1 MYKKHK
7 WISGLRDIFTF
18 NQLRQICDLT
28 VCFETLNLCLIAHLA
43 QCKLTGMS
51 FEITYVSYTNRRK
64 QNHKQKTMILSI
76 LLSIIL
82 IGLGL
87 IHFNWAIG
95 GKFGMV
101 ESLPTKESG
110 ERVLNP
116 KKIDSAIV
124 GIGLTAFG
132 IFYILK
138 SGLIEYNLPE
148 WIMKYGSWIIP
159 IVFLLR
165 AIGEFK
171 YVGFFKSVKQTDF
184 GKLDT
189 KLFSPLCLIIGI
201 VGMLIQLT
209 K

>member
-1 MYKKHK
+1 M
-7 WISGLRDIFTF
+7 
-18 NQLRQICDLT
+18 
-28 VCFETLNLCLIAHLA
+28 
-43 QCKLTGMS
+43 
-51 FEITYVSYTNRRK
+51 
-64 QNHKQKTMILSI
+64 
-76 LLSIIL
+76 
-82 IGLGL
+82 
-87 IHFNWAIG
+87 
-95 GKFGMV
+95 
-101 ESLPTKESG
+101 
-110 ERVLNP
+110 NP

-132 IFYILK
+132 FFYILK

-148 WIMKYGSWIIP
+148 WIMKYESLIIP

>member
-1 MYKKHK
+1 M
-7 WISGLRDIFTF
+7 F
-18 NQLRQICDLT
+18 
-28 VCFETLNLCLIAHLA
+28 
-43 QCKLTGMS
+43 
-51 FEITYVSYTNRRK
+51 
-64 QNHKQKTMILSI
+64 LSI

-87 IHFNWAIG
+87 IHFNWVIG
-95 GKFGMV
+95 GKFGFS

-124 GIGLTAFG
+124 GIGLTIFG

-138 SGLIEYNLPE
+138 SGLMEYNIPA

-159 IVFLLR
+159 IIFLLR
-165 AIGEFK
+165 AIGEFR
-171 YVGFFKSVKQTDF
+171 YFGFFKSIKKTEF

-189 KLFSPLCLIIGI
+189 KLFSPLCLAIGI
-201 VGMLIQLT
+201 LGLIIHLV

>member
-1 MYKKHK
+1 
-7 WISGLRDIFTF
+7 
-18 NQLRQICDLT
+18 
-28 VCFETLNLCLIAHLA
+28 
-43 QCKLTGMS
+43 
-51 FEITYVSYTNRRK
+51 
-64 QNHKQKTMILSI
+64 MILSI
-76 LLSIIL
+76 LISIIL

-87 IHFNWAIG
+87 IHFNWVIG
-95 GKFGMV
+95 GKFGFS
-101 ESLPTKESG
+101 ESLPTKENG

-116 KKIDSAIV
+116 KKIHSTIV

-148 WIMKYGSWIIP
+148 WIMKYVGWIIP
-159 IVFLLR
+159 ILFLLR

-171 YVGFFKSVKQTDF
+171 YIGFFKSVKSTDF
-184 GKLDT
+184 GKLDY

-201 VGMLIQLT
+201 FGMIIQLM